1 MQGGERA
8 MSRERLRPRSRS
20 REGDTAV
27 GSMQRSEGAA
37 WSIPLVQPLVFL
49 GVTGSGG
56 EGGRGLLGRINEQ
69 RRRGRLRYLRQRHID
84 VRRCITMRWSLD
96 DTAALVQYYGHSCVR
111 PLVLYMPHGIELGE
125 MCVQSMRG
133 VAWRACAQT
142 AIPPATM
149 PATPLFLCGPKPKPE
164 RRNYSIYTAL

>member
-1 MQGGERA
+1 

-49 GVTGSGG
+49 GVTDSGG

-96 DTAALVQYYGHSCVR
+96 DTAALVQYYGHSCV
-111 PLVLYMPHGIELGE
+111 LYMPHGIELGE

-133 VAWRACAQT
+133 VAGLRANR
-142 AIPPATM
+142 AIPPAS
-149 PATPLFLCGPKPKPE
+149 PLFLCGPNKPQ
-164 RRNYSIYTAL
+164 SIRYYY